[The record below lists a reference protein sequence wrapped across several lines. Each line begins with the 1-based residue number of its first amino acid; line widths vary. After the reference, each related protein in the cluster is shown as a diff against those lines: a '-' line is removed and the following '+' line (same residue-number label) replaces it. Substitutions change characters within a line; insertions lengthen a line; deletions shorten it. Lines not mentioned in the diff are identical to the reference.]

1 MNKTFLVLRHE
12 IVTTVS
18 RKTFLIQAF
27 GIPLLGVLIFLFL
40 RVLGPGIPGALW
52 GKAPRDKSSQTR
64 GYVDHAGI
72 VKEIPPDVPP
82 GVLVPYP
89 DEESAGQA
97 LKADKIDGY
106 YIIPSDYVEKGDLF
120 YIDPDIRPS
129 DAGKSWEMR
138 QTLFSS
144 LLGQDRKLIE
154 QAQHPMDVEVKPLAP
169 QKESRDI
176 HNPLVFFI
184 PYISTLVFYMLIII
198 SSSLLLYSMA
208 MEKKNQVMEIML
220 QSVTPR
226 QMLKGKVLGLG
237 MVGILQA
244 LVWLGVG
251 FILMHLS
258 TRNASFPGIF
268 LPSYSIILWG
278 LVFFLLGYAVYASL
292 IAGLGVMASNIQEA
306 SHSMIIVIWPLIVP
320 LLFHA
325 LLIKQPS
332 SPFSIGLSLFPLTA
346 PIAMMTRLTCSAVPF
361 WQPLLAALLMLL
373 TSFTVIRAVAGMFH
387 AGILLSGQ
395 PFSVRRYVRA
405 LLGRNPI

>member
-1 MNKTFLVLRHE
+1 MNKTILVLRHE

-27 GIPLLGVLIFLFL
+27 GIPLLGVLIFVFVGILK
-40 RVLGPGIPGALW
+40 PGKPGEPG
-52 GKAPRDKSSQTR
+52 GKAPRDKSTQTR
-64 GYVDHAGI
+64 GFVDHAGL
-72 VKEIPPDVPP
+72 VQEIPQDVQP
-82 GVLVPYP
+82 GALVPYP
-89 DEESAGQA
+89 DEERASQA
-97 LKADKIDGY
+97 LKAHKIDGY
-106 YIIPSDYVEKGDLF
+106 YIIPADYVEKGDLF
-120 YIDPDIRPS
+120 YVDPDMIPS
-129 DAGKSWEMR
+129 NIGKSWEIR
-138 QTLFSS
+138 QTLFTS
-144 LLGQDRKLIE
+144 LLGHDRKLIE
-154 QAQHPMDVEVKPLAP
+154 QTQHPMDIEIKPLVL

-176 HNPLVFFI
+176 HNPLVYFI

-251 FILMHLS
+251 FILMQLG
-258 TRNASFPGIF
+258 TRHASFPGVY
-268 LPSYSIILWG
+268 LPSCSIIVWG

-292 IAGLGVMASNIQEA
+292 IAGLGILASNIQEA
-306 SHSMIIVIWPLIVP
+306 SQSMIVVIWPLIVP

-346 PIAMMTRLTCSAVPF
+346 PIAMMTRLTSAPVPF

-373 TSFTVIRAVAGMFH
+373 TSFIVIRAVAGMFH

-395 PFSVRRYVRA
+395 SFSIRRYVCA

>member
-12 IVTTVS
+12 IVTTLS

-40 RVLGPGIPGALW
+40 GIPKSGKPV
-52 GKAPRDKSSQTR
+52 GKAPSDKSSQIR
-64 GYVDHAGI
+64 GYVDHAGL

-89 DEESAGQA
+89 DEASARQA
-97 LKADKIDGY
+97 LKSKKIDGY
-106 YIIPSDYVEKGDLF
+106 YIIPADYVEKGDLF
-120 YIDPDIRPS
+120 YIDPEMRLP
-129 DAGKSWEMR
+129 DAGKSWAMR

-154 QAQHPMDVEVKPLAP
+154 QARHPMDVEVKPLAP
-169 QKESRDI
+169 QKESRDLN
-176 HNPLVFFI
+176 NPLVFYI
-184 PYISTLVFYMLIII
+184 PYISSLIFYALIMI
-198 SSSLLLYSMA
+198 SASLILYSMV

-226 QMLKGKVLGLG
+226 QMLKGKVFGLGL
-237 MVGILQA
+237 VGILQA
-244 LVWLGVG
+244 LVWLGIG

-258 TRNASFPGIF
+258 TRNARFPGMF

-278 LVFFLLGYAVYASL
+278 LVFFLLGYTVYASL
-292 IAGLGVMASNIQEA
+292 IAGLGVLASNIQEA
-306 SHSMIIVIWPLIVP
+306 SQSMIVVIWPLIVP
-320 LLFHA
+320 LLFQA

-346 PIAMMTRLTCSAVPF
+346 PVAMMTRLAAVDVPF
-361 WQPLLAALLMLL
+361 WQPLLASLLMLF
-373 TSFTVIRAVAGMFH
+373 TSFLVIRAVAGIFH